1 MTPRRFEI
9 VDPDCAVTNR
19 PLRTSGEVLSRR
31 SSGTVKL
38 GLMPEA
44 GSIASIE
51 LAINLRAVAIGVG
64 VADGLA

>member
-9 VDPDCAVTNR
+9 VGPDCAVTNR

-31 SSGTVKL
+31 SRGTVKL
-38 GLMPEA
+38 GLVPQA
-44 GSIASIE
+44 RSIAGIE
-51 LAINLRAVAIGVG
+51 VATDLRAVEIGVG